1 MYAWENGLWHY
12 CKHMPFA
19 SMVGCA
25 RPVEKRIGYM
35 GDSITQDCGTGVNTY
50 THWNAVQ
57 PHISK
62 YGPHPDG
69 AGCAVWAEALY
80 QAIMA
85 SDLLK

>member
-1 MYAWENGLWHY
+1 
-12 CKHMPFA
+12 MPFA

-25 RPVEKRIGYM
+25 RPVQG
-35 GDSITQDCGTGVNTY
+35 CGTGVNTY
-50 THWNAVQ
+50 THWNAAQ
-57 PHISK
+57 PHMSK